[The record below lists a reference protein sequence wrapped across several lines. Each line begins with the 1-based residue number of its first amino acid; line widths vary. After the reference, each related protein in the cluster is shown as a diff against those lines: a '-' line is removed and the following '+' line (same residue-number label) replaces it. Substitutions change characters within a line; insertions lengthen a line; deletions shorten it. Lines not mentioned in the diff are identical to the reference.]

1 MLVVRLCGDTVPRS
15 WNRWGRPLSDDSH
28 RIWAF
33 PLPAMM
39 DLADLVEALVLET
52 PAELRSTCLA
62 VCIDPDFDG
71 RLPLSVLDELEPLTV
86 LHTRLHEPWIMGPLG
101 HLVKTSF
108 QPIVTLKGKGVLV
121 GYQLPCHLEHP
132 ERGSLTGAS
141 FYALARDARRLE
153 EVDQACQISALLRK
167 SESLPAGVP
176 AFVSALPQSLLWG
189 DLRRHPS
196 YTCLDRLGLDPGD
209 IVIEVVQR
217 GQVDDVPA
225 LVRRCQDLRAMGF
238 RIALADFGAGLGQVG
253 LLSGLEPE
261 FIRFDT
267 GLIREA
273 QSTAAGA
280 TLLEGLVAMAR
291 RLGASSIADGLDGEE
306 ELQICR
312 EIGIDCG
319 QGGLIAPVAPV
330 PLAPAPLPEDG
341 PSRFRVRG

>member
-1 MLVVRLCGDTVPRS
+1 MLVVRLSGDAVPRTWS
-15 WNRWGRPLSDDSH
+15 RWGRPLSPDSQ

-33 PLPAMM
+33 PLPPMM

-52 PAELRSTCLA
+52 PTELRATCLA
-62 VCIDPDFDG
+62 VWINPDFDG

-108 QPIVTLKGKGVLV
+108 QPIVTLKHEGELV
-121 GYQLPCHLEHP
+121 GYQMPCNLDHP
-132 ERGSLTGAS
+132 ERGPLTGAA

-176 AFVSALPQSLLWG
+176 VFVSALPQSLMWG

-196 YTCLDRLGLDPGD
+196 YTCLDRMGLDPRD
-209 IVIEVVQR
+209 VIIEVVQR

-225 LVRRCQDLRAMGF
+225 LVRRCQELRAMDF

-273 QSTAAGA
+273 RASSAGSS
-280 TLLEGLVAMAR
+280 LLEGLVALAR
-291 RLGASSIADGLDGEE
+291 RQGATSIADGLEDEE
-306 ELQICR
+306 ALQICR

-319 QGGLIAPVAPV
+319 QGDLIAPVSPV
-330 PLAPAPLPEDG
+330 PLAPTPLPEG
-341 PSRFRVRG
+341 APLRFRTRS